1 MTDLLKNKNYKKVND
16 EIQYLQVY
24 LKQVSELKNKNMTNI
39 QETIRMHIL

>member
-1 MTDLLKNKNYKKVND
+1 MTDLLKNNNYKKVND
-16 EIQYLQVY
+16 EIQYLQLY